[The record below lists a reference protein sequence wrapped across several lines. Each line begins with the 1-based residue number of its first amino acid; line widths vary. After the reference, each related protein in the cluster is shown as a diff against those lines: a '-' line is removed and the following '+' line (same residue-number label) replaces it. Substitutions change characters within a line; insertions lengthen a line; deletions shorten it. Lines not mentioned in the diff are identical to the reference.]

1 MTRVTLYT
9 AGACATS
16 RAVGAFLTR
25 HAIPFTETNID
36 HDARARAKLLARAD
50 VSALPVTRVGDQ
62 ILSGTFRDQ
71 REGIARAFGLTGGR

>member
-1 MTRVTLYT
+1 MTRVNLYT

-36 HDARARAKLLARAD
+36 HDAQARAELLARAD
-50 VSALPVTRVGDQ
+50 VSALPVTQVGDQ
-62 ILSGTFRDQ
+62 IFSGTFRDQ
-71 REGIARAFGLTGGR
+71 REGIARALRLTGGR